1 MFALYQ
7 TAGLFWSYSIFTCVA
22 ITFYIFVR
30 KGHPRVPLTSPL
42 EGFRKGPLG
51 GLQQWISATP
61 QKSPSHARGMC
72 APNFTGQWIF
82 HSLESDVF
90 EDHIGHDICFYQ
102 HGWKIYSQMNSKP
115 SLFSND
121 KIPEEQLSF
130 RNSFFCDDFPM
141 FCTSGWRAFKFV
153 GVRCF
158 LKVPNGNVQVHPHSF
173 EILIFWSLLNRSD
186 IQLNYFPEFSHIR
199 PRDSHLNAIF

>member
-1 MFALYQ
+1 MSFSFFL
-7 TAGLFWSYSIFTCVA
+7 GERKKNCFK
-22 ITFYIFVR
+22 R
-30 KGHPRVPLTSPL
+30 KGKKKWRPWQILSSTQFL
-42 EGFRKGPLG
+42 
-51 GLQQWISATP
+51 ISF
-61 QKSPSHARGMC
+61 C
-72 APNFTGQWIF
+72 W
-82 HSLESDVF
+82 EV
-90 EDHIGHDICFYQ
+90 
-102 HGWKIYSQMNSKP
+102 YSQMNSKP

-158 LKVPNGNVQVHPHSF
+158 LKVPNGNVQVHPHNF